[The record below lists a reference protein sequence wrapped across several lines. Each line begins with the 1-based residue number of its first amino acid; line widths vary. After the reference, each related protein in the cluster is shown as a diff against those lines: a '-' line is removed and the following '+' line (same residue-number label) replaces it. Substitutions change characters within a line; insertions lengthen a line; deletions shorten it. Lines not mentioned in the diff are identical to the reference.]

1 MPAALLS
8 RNVSYQYCGEK
19 NINMQTIF
27 FILFSLFMGAMLAI
41 YLPMNSAVS
50 RHLGSPITAN
60 ITFFIV
66 ALISSILIYAIWGE
80 FDTVKKIRDVPPWL
94 YLTGVFSALMILGTT
109 FLIPKVGVRKFFIL
123 TISGQI
129 LMAIIVSHFG
139 FLETPKDPISITKVI
154 GAICIIFG
162 VIFSTL

>member
-1 MPAALLS
+1 
-8 RNVSYQYCGEK
+8 
-19 NINMQTIF
+19 MQTTF
-27 FILFSLFMGAMLAI
+27 FVLFSLLMGAMLSI

-66 ALISSILIYAIWGE
+66 ALLASFLIYGVWG
-80 FDTVKKIRDVPPWL
+80 DPATVKKIKDVPWWL
-94 YLTGVFSALMILGTT
+94 YCTGIFSAVMILGTT

-129 LMAIIVSHFG
+129 LTAIFVSHFG
-139 FLETPKDPISITKVI
+139 FLGTPKDPITLKKFL
-154 GAICIIFG
+154 GAILVVFG
-162 VIFSTL
+162 AIFSVL